1 MIGANPTVGCL
12 ILINKLCS
20 TSLED
25 VLQAFQALIPGSHD
39 ALPSVSR
46 GEAVLGGELRPV
58 LLLVQELGEM
68 TAVHIDFD
76 EDEVE
81 GIRQATG
88 LSVEQLFMPYVQ
100 AAKAVPGVL
109 AVGIGFELSPPSD
122 LSEETTQD
130 AGIAVLFYRDEAH
143 KSWSRRQTMPL
154 VGHYD

>member
-1 MIGANPTVGCL
+1 MIGTNPTVGCL
-12 ILINKLCS
+12 ILIDIC
-20 TSLED
+20 TGGMED
-25 VLQAFQALIPGSHD
+25 VLQAFQALVPGSHD

-46 GEAVLGGELRPV
+46 GEAVLGGELHLV
-58 LLLVQELGEM
+58 LLSAQELGEM

-122 LSEETTQD
+122 LSEETIQD
-130 AGIAVLFYRDEAH
+130 AGIAVLFYKDEAH

-154 VGHYD
+154 AGHYG

>member
-20 TSLED
+20 TSQED

-100 AAKAVPGVL
+100 AAQSG
-109 AVGIGFELSPPSD
+109 
-122 LSEETTQD
+122 
-130 AGIAVLFYRDEAH
+130 AGRSRSRDWLRAF
-143 KSWSRRQTMPL
+143 PAF
-154 VGHYD
+154 